1 MKSEEINEVTI
12 IINGERY
19 DAVNMGNNKNCCETC
34 ELPIKICKNC
44 GSLLNDYQ
52 TFKKSNKTF
61 EK

>member
-19 DAVNMGNNKNCCETC
+19 DAVKMRTDKNCCKVC
-34 ELPIKICKNC
+34 ELPIKICGTC
-44 GSLLNDYQ
+44 GALLNDYQ